1 MPDKDIALMAH
12 LMRRAG
18 FGATRDE
25 LEARVAK
32 GYEATVEELI
42 HPEGQPDVEFDLME
56 RYVPEYGELA
66 GIEANQQGWAYRMC
80 TTQRPF
86 QEKVVLFWH
95 GILCTG
101 FAKIDHG
108 RMMSYNI
115 DLFRQ
120 FAFGNFRTLLVELSK
135 HPTMVYYLDNND
147 NHKGNINENF
157 GRELLELFSLG
168 VGMDGDFNYTEDDVK
183 AASRA
188 FTGWNIEPTYP
199 TYPYGRALWK
209 FRYDPADHDDSE
221 KTLLGET
228 GRWNGEDVIDIILR
242 QPGTARFI
250 ARHLYNFFVADEP
263 QVPAWKDTA
272 PRDVEAIQ
280 TLEKAILD
288 NDYEMRPVYRT
299 LFNSEFFKEAQFQK
313 VKSPAEVVIGTVRLT
328 KDHQGDIK
336 RGMFEIMQECTYMGQ
351 DLMNPPSVEGWH
363 TGREWID
370 SGTLVER
377 INFVADQ
384 ISQRAP
390 GVQLII
396 DRLSDGTTPMA
407 AEEFVDGCL
416 DLMGPIE
423 VQGDTRKSLVE
434 YASAGGELKRDSEEA
449 RGEFG
454 DRVVEMLQLI
464 SATAEYQ
471 YA

>member
-1 MPDKDIALMAH
+1 M
-12 LMRRAG
+12 
-18 FGATRDE
+18 
-25 LEARVAK
+25 
-32 GYEATVEELI
+32 
-42 HPEGQPDVEFDLME
+42 
-56 RYVPEYGELA
+56 
-66 GIEANQQGWAYRMC
+66 
-80 TTQRPF
+80 
-86 QEKVVLFWH
+86 
-95 GILCTG
+95 
-101 FAKIDHG
+101 
-108 RMMSYNI
+108 
-115 DLFRQ
+115 
-120 FAFGNFRTLLVELSK
+120 
-135 HPTMVYYLDNND
+135 
-147 NHKGNINENF
+147 
-157 GRELLELFSLG
+157 
-168 VGMDGDFNYTEDDVK
+168 
-183 AASRA
+183 
-188 FTGWNIEPTYP
+188 
-199 TYPYGRALWK
+199 
-209 FRYDPADHDDSE
+209 
-221 KTLLGET
+221 GET
-228 GRWNGEDVIDIILR
+228 GHWNGEDVIDIILK

-280 TLEKAILD
+280 TLEKAIID

-299 LFNSEFFKEAQFQK
+299 LFNSEFFKEARFQK

-328 KDHQGDIK
+328 GDHQGEIK

-384 ISQRAP
+384 IAQRAP

-396 DRLSDGTTPMA
+396 DRLSDGTA
-407 AEEFVDGCL
+407 SLSSEEFVDGCL
-416 DLMGPIE
+416 DLIGPVE
-423 VQGDTRKSLVE
+423 VKDDTRRSLIE
-434 YASAGGELKRDSEEA
+434 YTTANGELKRDSEEA
-449 RGEFG
+449 RASSA